1 MKKSALFISMIVGVS
16 TLIQIL
22 TQIIVTRIFGAKVEL
37 DTFLAAVAL
46 PTIIV
51 SAIYGTL
58 SDTII
63 PLIKKEKDEDIPS
76 YIFCTAIYLGLI
88 GLVVSIIL
96 SHFSREITVL
106 LYGTE
111 KTSFINQTAF
121 YTFYLIYSIPFA
133 LVNTVFGAY
142 LYSRKKFLLFP
153 SVQLVGTILG
163 LCLTIWLAP
172 TLGIVSLVI
181 AFFLSLLIQLPFIF
195 PKVPRISLSFKKAQI
210 GILILSWVPLIIS
223 NFAVSNST
231 LIMRS
236 FSSHLP
242 VGYIVYVNLAS
253 KLFAAAVGIMT
264 IGIQTIFLP
273 HLVDLIHSHE
283 VKKIE
288 TQVVKAKFAAWV
300 VSLGVIIFIILV
312 APFFMR
318 LILVGGKFTAPDVEK
333 LIAIFPYFIAPAMGW
348 GISQVYFQPL
358 IALRKQYKLA
368 ILNVGAAA
376 LGWFVAFYVQS
387 LWGDLY
393 AIMAGLTV
401 LLFTGIIGAEILWI
415 KEKRLLLSK

>member
-1 MKKSALFISMIVGVS
+1 MIVGVS

-181 AFFLSLLIQLPFIF
+181 AFFFHFSYNFRSSFQKYLEYHF
-195 PKVPRISLSFKKAQI
+195 PLKK
-210 GILILSWVPLIIS
+210 L
-223 NFAVSNST
+223 
-231 LIMRS
+231 
-236 FSSHLP
+236 
-242 VGYIVYVNLAS
+242 
-253 KLFAAAVGIMT
+253 KLVF
-264 IGIQTIFLP
+264 
-273 HLVDLIHSHE
+273 
-283 VKKIE
+283 
-288 TQVVKAKFAAWV
+288 
-300 VSLGVIIFIILV
+300 
-312 APFFMR
+312 
-318 LILVGGKFTAPDVEK
+318 
-333 LIAIFPYFIAPAMGW
+333 
-348 GISQVYFQPL
+348 
-358 IALRKQYKLA
+358 
-368 ILNVGAAA
+368 
-376 LGWFVAFYVQS
+376 
-387 LWGDLY
+387 
-393 AIMAGLTV
+393 
-401 LLFTGIIGAEILWI
+401 
-415 KEKRLLLSK
+415 